1 MQAARN
7 LKERYAGSLE
17 ARAELR
23 KQARLDQAKRSE
35 RLGGD

>member
-1 MQAARN
+1 MQSARN
-7 LKERYAGSLE
+7 LKERYAWSLE